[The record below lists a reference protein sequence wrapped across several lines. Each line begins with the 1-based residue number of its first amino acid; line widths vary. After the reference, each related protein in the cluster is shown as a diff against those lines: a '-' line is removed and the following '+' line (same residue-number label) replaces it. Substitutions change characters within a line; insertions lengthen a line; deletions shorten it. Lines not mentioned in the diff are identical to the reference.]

1 MNRTHV
7 PVSVLVLILL
17 FTRSV
22 ASSSVS
28 DFVSA
33 HQLPLPGKVNKSQNA
48 SIVNF
53 IEFNHYHNYTE
64 ITDTLLHLNETYPRI
79 VDVFSIGTS
88 WQNNHIYCIRL
99 TNESIQRPKPEVLFV
114 GYHHARELISAE
126 LLLYFLVEA
135 ANSYGTNEAI
145 THMID
150 YCQIYII
157 VALNIDA
164 FEAVQENEWLRK
176 NVHPFDEDGDGLL
189 DEDPPDDEDG
199 DGYIED
205 LYFWNGADYEFI
217 RMEGVDDD
225 EDGLLNEDWV
235 GGVDLNRNYG
245 FKWNAT
251 VQSGSPYPEAEDFR
265 GPARFSEPETQALR
279 DLALQ
284 HDFQY
289 AVSFHSGLDVIL
301 YPWGYTTDPT
311 ADDEIF
317 REIASSMSILVGS
330 PYEQAGQIYTT
341 SGVLEDWMYNNR
353 STFAFTAEIYRN
365 DSAWEYEPG
374 PDPNTWWE
382 KGIFQFFNPD
392 PLDIERE
399 VQRWLPV
406 FSYIADRAIA
416 EAYDLA
422 MTSIVSAKTVVGKG
436 FTANLSLTIE
446 NQGAFTET
454 FNIIVFANTTVIATL
469 PVSLTSKNYTTITQ
483 RWDTTNTAKGNYTI
497 SAFVPRVLGETDT
510 LDNNLTD
517 GWIIVAIAGD
527 ITGIEGRPDGKC
539 NMRDVGLVARY
550 FGQTVPPAPANCD
563 VTGPTTGVPDGT
575 INMRDVGTVARHFGE
590 TDP

>member
-1 MNRTHV
+1 MNRTNV
-7 PVSVLVLILL
+7 PALVLVLILL
-17 FTRSV
+17 FMSDARYRGNLQQTISP
-22 ASSSVS
+22 SYPPPVS
-28 DFVSA
+28 M
-33 HQLPLPGKVNKSQNA
+33 NKSQQA
-48 SIVNF
+48 SIVN
-53 IEFNHYHNYTE
+53 ITQFNYYHNYTE
-64 ITDTLLHLNETYPRI
+64 IMDTLLHLNETYPGI

-99 TNESIQRPKPEVLFV
+99 TNKSIQHPKPEVLFV

-126 LLLYFLVEA
+126 LPLYFVVKA
-135 ANSYGTNEAI
+135 ATSYGTNEAI
-145 THMID
+145 THIID
-150 YCQIYII
+150 HCQIYII
-157 VALNIDA
+157 VALNVDA
-164 FEAVQENEWLRK
+164 FEAVQENEWFRK

-225 EDGLLNEDWV
+225 EDGLLNEDWI

-251 VQSGSPYPEAEDFR
+251 VQSGSPHPEAEDFR

-317 REIASSMSILVGS
+317 REIANSMSILVGS

-341 SGVLEDWMYNNR
+341 SGALEDWMYSNR

-365 DSAWEYEPG
+365 DSAWQYEPG

-392 PLDIERE
+392 PLHIERE

-416 EAYDLA
+416 EAFDVA

-469 PVSLTSKNYTTITQ
+469 PVTLTSKNCTTTTQ
-483 RWDTTNTAKGNYTI
+483 RWDTTNTAKGNYTL
-497 SAFVPRVLGETDT
+497 SAHVPRVLGETDT

-517 GWIIVAIAGD
+517 GWIIVTIAGD
-527 ITGIEGRPDGKC
+527 VTGIEGWPDGKC

-550 FGQTVPPAPANCD
+550 FGQSVPPAPANCD
-563 VTGPTTGVPDGT
+563 ITGPTTGVPDGT